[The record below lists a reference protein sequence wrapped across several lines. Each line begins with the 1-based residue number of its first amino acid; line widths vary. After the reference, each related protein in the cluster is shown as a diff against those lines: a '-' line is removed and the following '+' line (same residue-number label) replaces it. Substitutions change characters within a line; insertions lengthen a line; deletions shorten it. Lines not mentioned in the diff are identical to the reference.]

1 MADEALVIEP
11 FPPYTYPSPAVADQ
25 SSTIVDVNF
34 GFLGNVEAVD
44 SYKMDFRLSVVQVH
58 EAGWTY
64 LD

>member
-1 MADEALVIEP
+1 MA
-11 FPPYTYPSPAVADQ
+11 
-25 SSTIVDVNF
+25 STIVDINF

>member
-1 MADEALVIEP
+1 MA
-11 FPPYTYPSPAVADQ
+11 
-25 SSTIVDVNF
+25 STIVDVNF

-58 EAGWTY
+58 EAYWAY